1 MKNKLSNFVIT
12 GAVLITVILCF
23 NACLVAS
30 NKMIQDNGKEIPS
43 DLGNPKTT
51 ILVIE
56 HNRKSYDN
64 SLEKNWNKHYTGDFI
79 IISNDD
85 VSKAK
90 YMDTKK
96 YRYVFDY
103 SNIASSSSGRSTLE
117 YRFYLLD
124 RQDGHKYIT
133 RLSELLWSEFMIAYI
148 KKMNEIRAKNGDN

>member
-1 MKNKLSNFVIT
+1 MNIKLTNFVKNS
-12 GAVLITVILCF
+12 ALLITVILCF

-30 NKMIQDNGKEIPS
+30 NKMIKDNGKEIPA
-43 DLGNPKTT
+43 DLGNTKTT
-51 ILVIE
+51 KLVME
-56 HNRKSYDN
+56 HNKKNYDN

-85 VSKAK
+85 VSQAK
-90 YMDTKK
+90 YQDTKK

-103 SNIASSSSGRSTLE
+103 SLTGSSATGRNTLE
-117 YRFYLLD
+117 YSFYLLD

>member
-1 MKNKLSNFVIT
+1 MKNKLSNFVINI
-12 GAVLITVILCF
+12 AISVTVILCF

-43 DLGNPKTT
+43 DLGKQKTT

-56 HNRKSYDN
+56 HNKKSYDN

-79 IISNDD
+79 IISNDE
-85 VSKAK
+85 VSQAK
-90 YMDTKK
+90 YGDTKK

-103 SNIASSSSGRSTLE
+103 SLTGSSATGRNTLE
-117 YRFYLLD
+117 YSFFLLD